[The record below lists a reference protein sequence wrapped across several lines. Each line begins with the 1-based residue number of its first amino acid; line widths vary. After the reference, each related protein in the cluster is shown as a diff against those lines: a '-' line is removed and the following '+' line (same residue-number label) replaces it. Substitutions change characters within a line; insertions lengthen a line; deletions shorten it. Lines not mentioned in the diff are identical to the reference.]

1 MIYIHNHRRGEIS
14 SSSFNKEIQ
23 HLQEKALIRSS
34 AITLMVSN
42 ATNLFF
48 NLYFKFNAQILNSN
62 ANFVHFYSRFML
74 IKFYD
79 F

>member
-14 SSSFNKEIQ
+14 RSSFNKEIQ
-23 HLQEKALIRSS
+23 HLQEKALIRSG

-48 NLYFKFNAQILNSN
+48 NLYFKFNTQILNSN
-62 ANFVHFYSRFML
+62 ANFVRFYSRFML
-74 IKFYD
+74 IKFYG